1 MGKLKLTRHEISWIL
16 YDVANSAFTMILTA
30 TIPIYFRSLADAANV
45 APEYATSIWGTTTSA
60 ALLILACLSPIL
72 GALADYQNMKKR
84 IFGWFLAL
92 GIIGGSAMILA
103 PGWISFLSCI
113 IIARIG
119 YAACNIFYDAMLID
133 VTTDERMDYI
143 SSMGFACGYIGSCIP
158 FVMGILLI
166 LLTPFGLDTVTA
178 TKLSFMITMIWW
190 LVLSVPLLK
199 NVKQTHYLKPK
210 KHVVS
215 HSFRRLGVTFLKLR
229 RDKKLLFYILGY
241 FFYIDGVYT
250 IISMATTY
258 GGEVGIDS
266 TQMILALL
274 LTQIV
279 AFPCSIFS
287 ATFAKKFGT
296 ILVLKVYI
304 VLYMCICAF
313 GYGLDTALEFWI
325 LALCVG
331 ICQGGIQAL
340 SRSQFGKMIPKK
352 ESSEYFGF
360 FDIFGKFADFFG
372 PLIISA
378 CAFFLHSSKY
388 GVLSLIVLFAIGL
401 CFLCKSEK
409 IMKAENL
416 EEK

>member
-1 MGKLKLTRHEISWIL
+1 MEKTKLSKHEISWIL
-16 YDVANSAFTMILTA
+16 YDVANSAFVMILTA
-30 TIPIYFRSLADAANV
+30 TIPIYFRSLSTAAGV
-45 APEYATSIWGTTTSA
+45 APEYATSIWGTTTSV
-60 ALLILACLSPIL
+60 ALLILACISPIL

-92 GIIGGSAMILA
+92 GILGGTAMIFA

-113 IIARIG
+113 VLARIG
-119 YAACNIFYDAMLID
+119 YSACNIFYDAMLID

-158 FVMGILLI
+158 FVAGILLI
-166 LLTPFGLDTVTA
+166 LLTPFGLDTLTA
-178 TKLSFMITMIWW
+178 TRISFIITIVWW
-190 LVLSVPLLK
+190 LVLSMPLLK
-199 NVKQTHYLKPK
+199 NVKQTHYLRPK
-210 KHVVS
+210 KNVIS
-215 HSFRRLGVTFLKLR
+215 HTFRRLGITFLKLR

-250 IISMATTY
+250 IISMATSY

-274 LTQIV
+274 LTQVV

-296 ILVLKVYI
+296 IRVLKVYI
-304 VLYMCICAF
+304 FLYMGICAF

-325 LALCVG
+325 LAMCVG

-388 GVLSLIVLFAIGL
+388 GVLSLIILFAIGF

-409 IMKAENL
+409 IMKAENT

>member
-1 MGKLKLTRHEISWIL
+1 MEKTKLSKHEISWIL

-30 TIPIYFRSLADAANV
+30 TIPIYFRSLATASGV
-45 APEYATSIWGTTTSA
+45 AQEYATSIWGTTTSI
-60 ALLILACLSPIL
+60 ALLILACMSPIL
-72 GALADYQNMKKR
+72 GALADYQNMKKK

-92 GIIGGSAMILA
+92 GILGGTAMAFA
-103 PGWISFLSCI
+103 PGWISFLSSI
-113 IIARIG
+113 VIARIG
-119 YAACNIFYDAMLID
+119 YSACNIFYDAMLID

-158 FVMGILLI
+158 FVVGILLI
-166 LLTPFGLDTVTA
+166 FMKPFGLDDITA
-178 TKLSFMITMIWW
+178 TKISFLITIIWW
-190 LVLSVPLLK
+190 LILSLPLIK
-199 NVKQTHYLKPK
+199 NVKQTHYLRPK

-215 HSFRRLGVTFLKLR
+215 HTFRRLGITFLKLR

-250 IISMATTY
+250 IITMATSY

-266 TQMILALL
+266 NQMILALL
-274 LTQIV
+274 LTQVV

-296 ILVLKVYI
+296 IRVLKVYI
-304 VLYMCICAF
+304 FLYMGICAF

-325 LALCVG
+325 LAVCVG

-360 FDIFGKFADFFG
+360 FDIFGKFADFLG
-372 PLIISA
+372 PLIISVY
-378 CAFFLHSSKY
+378 AFFLHSSKY
-388 GVLSLIVLFAIGL
+388 GVLSLIILFAIGF

-409 IMKAENL
+409 IMKAENT
-416 EEK
+416 EVK

>member
-1 MGKLKLTRHEISWIL
+1 MEKTKLSKHEISWIM

-30 TIPIYFRSLADAANV
+30 TIPIYFRSLSTAAGV

-60 ALLILACLSPIL
+60 ALLILACISPVL

-92 GIIGGSAMILA
+92 GILGGTAMIFA
-103 PGWISFLSCI
+103 PGWISFLACI
-113 IIARIG
+113 VIARIG
-119 YAACNIFYDAMLID
+119 YSACNIFYDAMLID

-158 FVMGILLI
+158 FVIGILLI
-166 LLTPFGLDTVTA
+166 LLTPFGLDTATA
-178 TKLSFMITMIWW
+178 TRISFFITVVWWFILS
-190 LVLSVPLLK
+190 LPLLK
-199 NVKQTHYLKPK
+199 NVKQTHYLRPK
-210 KHVVS
+210 KHVIS

-250 IISMATTY
+250 IISMATSY

-287 ATFAKKFGT
+287 ASFAKKFGT
-296 ILVLKVYI
+296 IRVLKVYI
-304 VLYMCICAF
+304 VLYMGICAF
-313 GYGLDTALEFWI
+313 GYSLDTALEFWI

-388 GVLSLIVLFAIGL
+388 GVLSLIILFAAGL

-409 IMKAENL
+409 LIKAENT